1 MRLRLPRCISLP
13 TAAEFPAPFQL
24 IGLRGIPVTEL
35 VQMALV
41 HGVGQRT
48 PNCKDELAVIARL
61 VEGLSHKFFQVLLK
75 KNNGDQRPP
84 RRKHSFC

>member
-13 TAAEFPAPFQL
+13 TASEFPAPFQL

-41 HGVGQRT
+41 HGVGQHT
-48 PNCKDELAVIARL
+48 LNGKDELAVIARL
-61 VEGLSHKFFQVLLK
+61 IEGFSQEFFQALLK
-75 KNNGDQRPP
+75 KLW
-84 RRKHSFC
+84 